1 MRVVILFRGFA
12 FGGIERYVLAIAEGL
27 SRRGVAW
34 EIWHPD
40 PAFVSKML
48 ARLAR
53 CAVEGSVVALDVAG
67 PGDHPWT
74 QLRMARKRFCL
85 LKGRFSLLTN
95 ESTPGLFAAAAAA
108 ARAAGAHRIVNV
120 THWIGDDCTKQ
131 WSRGA
136 IGLWKARPFARMQ
149 TVAGVSSACVTPS
162 IFAGRTLVDRFR
174 VPARKVHVIP
184 HGVPPSLHASRG
196 NGRVPELLFVGRLSP
211 EKGLDVLLRALALLP
226 GRLPFHLTV
235 AGDGPLRHELEGLAC
250 HLGLNGRVAWRGFCE
265 QTADLLGVTDVC
277 VVPSRAESFGLA
289 VVEAMAAGVAC
300 VASCTG
306 GIREMITNGL
316 DGLLVAPDDPHALA
330 ERLEDVLTDRRL
342 RTALGRAA
350 RDTALARYSQQ
361 RMIRQ
366 TLDLLL

>member
-27 SRRGVAW
+27 SRRGVPW

-40 PAFVSKML
+40 PAFVDKML
-48 ARLAR
+48 ARLNHS
-53 CAVEGSVVALDVAG
+53 SVQGRVVCLDVAG
-67 PGDHPWT
+67 PADHPWR
-74 QLRMARKRFCL
+74 QFQAARRQFRSL
-85 LKGRFSLLTN
+85 EGRFSLLTN
-95 ESTPGLFAAAAAA
+95 ESTPGLFAAAAVA
-108 ARAAGAHRIVNV
+108 ARTAGARRIVNV

-131 WSRGA
+131 WSRGT
-136 IGLWKARPFARMQ
+136 IGLWKTRPFARMQ
-149 TVAGVSSACVTPS
+149 AVAGVSSACVTPS
-162 IFAGRTLVDRFR
+162 MFAGKTLVDRFR

-184 HGVPPSLHASRG
+184 HGVPLPLQASEG
-196 NGRVPELLFVGRLSP
+196 NGRVPQLLFVGRLSP

-226 GRLPFHLTV
+226 DRLPFHLTV
-235 AGDGPLRHELEGLAC
+235 AGDGPLRHELEELAS
-250 HLGLNGRVAWRGFCE
+250 HLGLNGRVAWRGFC
-265 QTADLLGVTDVC
+265 QQPADLLGVSDVC
-277 VVPSRAESFGLA
+277 VVPSRTESFGLA

-306 GIREMITNGL
+306 GIREMIINGL

-330 ERLEDVLTDRRL
+330 ERLEDVLTDGQL

-350 RDTALARYSQQ
+350 RDTALTRYSQQ
-361 RMIRQ
+361 RMIRE

>member
-27 SRRGVAW
+27 SHRGVPW

-40 PAFVSKML
+40 PAFVEKIL
-48 ARLAR
+48 AGLGPRA
-53 CAVEGSVVALDVAG
+53 AAGSVVALDVAG

-74 QLRMARKRFCL
+74 QFRAARKQFRS
-85 LKGRFSLLTN
+85 LKDPFSLLTN

-120 THWIGDDCTKQ
+120 THWIGDECAKQ
-131 WSRGA
+131 WSRGT
-136 IGLWKARPFARMQ
+136 IGLWKTRPFARMK
-149 TVAGVSSACVTPS
+149 TVASVSSTCIAPS
-162 IFAGRTLVDRFR
+162 VFAGRTLVDRFR

-184 HGVPPSLHASRG
+184 HGVPPSLHASGG

-226 GRLPFHLTV
+226 ERLPFHLTV
-235 AGDGPLRHELEGLAC
+235 AGDGPSRHELEELAC
-250 HLGLNGRVAWRGFCE
+250 NLGLNGRVAWRGFCE
-265 QTADLLGVTDVC
+265 QTADLFTATDVC
-277 VVPSRAESFGLA
+277 VVPSRAESFGLT
-289 VVEAMAAGVAC
+289 VVEAMATGVAC

-306 GIREMITNGL
+306 GIREIITNGV
-316 DGLLVAPDDPHALA
+316 DGLLVPPDDPHALA
-330 ERLEDVLTDRRL
+330 ERLEAMLTDGQL

-350 RDTALARYSQQ
+350 RDTARARYSQQ
-361 RMIRQ
+361 RMVRQ